1 MLAFISLLPVVML
14 LHHVS
19 SHPLSGPE
27 EDTADTAQDRDNQHE
42 QVLKTRVTQVT
53 HSLFNVHINSLIP
66 RTLPGITGSGPS
78 QMKATLE
85 PHGSEGTTNIL

>member
-27 EDTADTAQDRDNQHE
+27 EDTADTAQDRANQHE
-42 QVLKTRVTQVT
+42 QVLKTRVTRVTIFSSSMFVLILLFQGHSLVVLALDQVT
-53 HSLFNVHINSLIP
+53 SRQN
-66 RTLPGITGSGPS
+66 
-78 QMKATLE
+78 
-85 PHGSEGTTNIL
+85 